1 MEPTRQRANEP
12 TKNKD
17 LRPGL
22 WRALARRRGAALGLL
37 FLILLG
43 LTAYLAP
50 VLANNKPLYIR
61 YDGKTHFTAF
71 RDLFPAILLLRPD
84 PVSLRLQQ
92 DPDWLINLATL
103 PDPKVGRVMLPPVP
117 YGPLQQR
124 LDDVNSGPSART
136 RHYFGCDDN
145 GRDVLSRMVHG
156 AKVSLL
162 VGLLAVGLSGLLGVM
177 IGALAGYAGGWL
189 DTLVL
194 SRLMEV
200 MACFPTFFLI
210 LTVVAVMDPKYL
222 NIWTITLVIALTAW
236 TGMARYAR
244 AEFMRLKGA
253 DFVSAARALGASPLR
268 LAVRHI
274 LPNALTPLLVNA
286 SFEVAGAVLFEAA
299 ISFLGVGVQP
309 PDPSW
314 GNILNLVTRYWD
326 EWWLGLFPGAAIFL
340 TVLSYNLL
348 GEGIRDAL
356 DPRRAGGEK

>member
-1 MEPTRQRANEP
+1 MLSRG
-12 TKNKD
+12 
-17 LRPGL
+17 LRKH
-22 WRALARRRGAALGLL
+22 RGAVAGAAFLL
-37 FLILLG
+37 FLA

-50 VLANNKPLYIR
+50 ILANNKPLYVR
-61 YDGKTHFTAF
+61 YDGITHFTAF
-71 RDLFPAILLLRPD
+71 RDLFPVVLLLPPD
-84 PVSLRLQQ
+84 PVSLRLLH
-92 DPDWLINLATL
+92 DPDWLLNLAVL
-103 PDPKVGRVMLPPVP
+103 PDPKVGRVVLPPVP

-124 LDDVNSGPSART
+124 LDDVNAGPSVLT

-145 GRDVLSRMVHG
+145 GRDVMSRMVHG

-162 VGLLAVGLSGLLGVM
+162 VGLLAVGLSGLIGVA
-177 IGALAGYAGGWL
+177 IGALAGYAGSWL

-222 NIWTITLVIALTAW
+222 NIWTITLVIAVTSW

-244 AEFMRLKGA
+244 AEFMRLKGS

-274 LPNALTPLLVNA
+274 LPNALTPLLVNV
-286 SFEVAGAVLFEAA
+286 SFDVAGAVLFEAA

-348 GEGIRDAL
+348 GEGVRDAM
-356 DPRRAGGEK
+356 DPRTIE

>member
-1 MEPTRQRANEP
+1 METTRQRASEP
-12 TKNKD
+12 PRDSPPRK
-17 LRPGL
+17 
-22 WRALARRRGAALGLL
+22 WALKGMARRKGAALGLG
-37 FLILLG
+37 FLLL
-43 LTAYLAP
+43 LCLAAYFAP
-50 VLANNKPLYIR
+50 VLANNKPLFIR
-61 YDGKTHFTAF
+61 YDGRVHFTAF
-71 RDLFPAILLLRPD
+71 RDLFPLGLVLGKD

-92 DPDWLINLATL
+92 DPDWLLNLKSI
-103 PDPKVGRVMLPPVP
+103 PDPRVGAVVLPPVP
-117 YGPLQQR
+117 YAPLQQR
-124 LDDVNSGPSART
+124 LDDTNAPPSVGS

-145 GRDVLSRMVHG
+145 GRDVASRMLHG

-162 VGLLAVGLSGLLGVM
+162 VGLLAVGLSGLIGVA

-189 DTLVL
+189 DTFVL
-194 SRLMEV
+194 SRGIEV

-210 LTVVAVMDPKYL
+210 LTVVAMMDPKYL
-222 NIWTITLVIALTAW
+222 NIWTITIIIAVTSW

-253 DFVSAARALGASPLR
+253 DFVTASRALGASPWR
-268 LAVRHI
+268 LALAHI

-314 GNILNLVTRYWD
+314 GNILNLVTRAWD

-340 TVLSYNLL
+340 TVLSYNLV

-356 DPRRAGGEK
+356 DPRLNGEHP